1 MLEFQ
6 YKAKDKV
13 TGRIIN
19 GTIEADSEMAA
30 GKLLLKQNL
39 YPVSLKSKKQNPL
52 GTGDIRGRIKA
63 KDKVVFTR
71 QMATLIKAG
80 LPVAQALN
88 STIDQ
93 VSNKKLKSVIFR
105 LTKSVEGGN
114 PLSQALT
121 DFPQHFNRIYI
132 SMVEAG
138 EASGN
143 LEKTMERLANQLEKE
158 AEIASKVR
166 GALIYPAVVLVVILL
181 VLGFMIT
188 SVVPQIASL
197 YESFNKPLPF
207 ITVVMVAIAT
217 AITKYW
223 FILFPV
229 LGLAGYGIFIYFRS
243 TSGKKLIDRV
253 KLTMPPTND
262 LFLKMYMARFS
273 RTLGSLTASGIP
285 ILQALVLVGDSI
297 NNSYL
302 KTEVEMIAEEVKAG
316 RALSEA
322 ISKTEYFLP
331 LVSQMIK
338 VGEDSGALSD
348 MLDRLA
354 SFYENEVDQ
363 TVQNISTLIEP
374 ILIVFLGFM
383 VVIMIVGVLF
393 PVYSLVGSDL
403 SSGAGK

>member
-19 GTIEADSEMAA
+19 GTIEADNEMAA

-39 YPVSLKSKKQNPL
+39 YPVSMKPKKQNAL

-217 AITKYW
+217 AITKFW